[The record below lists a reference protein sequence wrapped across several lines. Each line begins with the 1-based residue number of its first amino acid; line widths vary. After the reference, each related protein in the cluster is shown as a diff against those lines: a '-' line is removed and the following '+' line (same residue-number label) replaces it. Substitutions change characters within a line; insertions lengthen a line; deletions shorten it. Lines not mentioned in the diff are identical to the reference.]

1 MHSNQGLRPLRGEGL
16 GYLSEQSKEAEVL
29 SMDDEN
35 LQCVIKEG
43 NK

>member
-16 GYLSEQSKEAEVL
+16 GHVSEQSKEAEVL
-29 SMDDEN
+29 SMGEET